1 MLGSKKKKNA
11 GVMLMSQKH
20 PLHAQLSLPLTSP
33 AKFGVKEL
41 IH

>member
-1 MLGSKKKKNA
+1 MLGSKKNA
-11 GVMLMSQKH
+11 GVTLMSQKH
-20 PLHAQLSLPLTSP
+20 PLQAQLSLPLTSP